1 MYVDG
6 KSDDFVVLST
16 RVNKAAAAVAES
28 VEERESPKGRIVVLS
43 WTFRAQN
50 RTSRQLHGTAI
61 TTGSE
66 TSFRDR

>member
-28 VEERESPKGRIVVLS
+28 VEERESPKGRIVVLDVPG
-43 WTFRAQN
+43 TEPDF
-50 RTSRQLHGTAI
+50 TSIAWHGNH
-61 TTGSE
+61 
-66 TSFRDR
+66 DW